1 MHSYVHYSSIYNS
14 QDMKATQMPINRRT
28 DKEGVGYYSAIK
40 RMKFCI
46 YNDMTDLE
54 NIMLSEISQAEKDK
68 YNVILLTCG
77 I

>member
-1 MHSYVHYSSIYNS
+1 
-14 QDMKATQMPINRRT
+14 
-28 DKEGVGYYSAIK
+28 
-40 RMKFCI
+40 MKFCI